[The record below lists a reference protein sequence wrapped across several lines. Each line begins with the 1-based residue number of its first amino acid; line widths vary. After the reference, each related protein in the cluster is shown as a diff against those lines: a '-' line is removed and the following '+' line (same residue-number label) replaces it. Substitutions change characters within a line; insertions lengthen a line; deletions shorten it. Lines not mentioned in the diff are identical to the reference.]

1 MLKKIFI
8 FLLILFLY
16 SKNSVAKSLIIEVV
30 GNQRVETATILGH
43 IDVEKFSLN
52 KNSYLQISQQIDLAK
67 QKLTTLDLF
76 SDIDISL
83 QQNKIMVKVTEN
95 PFISDIKFVGNNKL
109 SDEILN
115 NELILKK
122 KSIFSTNKLKQ
133 DLKNI
138 QQLYLKT
145 GKFLAYIQPKMVVQ
159 EQNKIELIF
168 DINEGPKANIKNIYF
183 NGNKVFTN
191 AELAEQIS
199 TKKTLWWKF
208 LSTADIYDPERLQY
222 DKDLLTKFYYSNGY
236 ADFAF
241 IESIAEINQQHT
253 QIFINFLL
261 EEGEIYRFG
270 DIEIVNHI
278 SNFDASIL
286 QKVIKFKEK
295 DIYNADLIEKTIA
308 EMTEILSQNSYA
320 FTNIEPI
327 IKKDHQNHTINLQFL
342 INETPRIY
350 IDQINITGN
359 TRTID
364 EVIRRE
370 LRIKEGDP
378 YNTIK
383 INRSKQRLENLGF
396 FEKVD
401 FNIQRINDT
410 DKVIL
415 QIKVKEKKTGEL
427 NLGLGYSTVNRF
439 NINAGIKENNLFGTG
454 RQIGIN
460 LQRSFTTI
468 NVELNYT
475 KPYFFNHPI
484 DVGFDVFKYRINK
497 RNSLV
502 YDQDNTGFKINANYS
517 ITEFLTHQISYNHTT
532 QNIGNIDSNASFA
545 IRNLQGNFVYSGIEH
560 SFLYD
565 KRNNRLDPRSGYFF
579 SLLQAYNGL
588 GGNIKTLKH
597 EFFAGYYQPTFN
609 QDFVFKML
617 WKSGVIDGLGQ
628 AVLSNNN
635 FFLGGDNFR
644 GFEYAGIGP
653 RTYLN
658 GNPKN
663 GEAVGG
669 KIYYIGTA
677 EFRFPLGLP
686 KELGIYGA
694 LFSDNGVL
702 KQSDIN
708 NAPIARSGGFRSSY
722 GLSVAWASPM
732 GPIRLDFAKVL
743 RKTNYDQV
751 QNFRFSIG
759 TSF

>member
-30 GNQRVETATILGH
+30 GNQRVETATILGY

-52 KNSYLQISQQIDLAK
+52 KNSYRQISQQIDLAK

-109 SDEILN
+109 SDEILS

-183 NGNKVFTN
+183 NGNKAFTN
-191 AELAEQIS
+191 TELAEQIS

-236 ADFAF
+236 ADFAV

-261 EEGEIYRFG
+261 EEGEIYHFG

-278 SNFDASIL
+278 ANFDASIL

-295 DIYNADLIEKTIA
+295 DVYNADLIEKTIA

-327 IKKDHQNHTINLQFL
+327 IKKDRQNHTINLQFL

-708 NAPIARSGGFRSSY
+708 DAPIARSGGFRSSY
-722 GLSVAWASPM
+722 GLSVSWASPM

>member
-1 MLKKIFI
+1 MFI
-8 FLLILFLY
+8 KALTFFLVFLFSISIALA
-16 SKNSVAKSLIIEVV
+16 NPFIIEVV
-30 GNQRVETATILGH
+30 GNQRVETNTIL
-43 IDVEKFSLN
+43 N
-52 KNSYLQISQQIDLAK
+52 QIDTHKLSHSTNTVQEINIAK
-67 QKLTTLDLF
+67 QQLIVLDLF
-76 SDIDISL
+76 SNINIFL
-83 QQNKIMVKVTEN
+83 QQNKIIIEVQENQFITE
-95 PFISDIKFVGNNKL
+95 IKFIGNNKL

-122 KSIFSTNKLKQ
+122 KTIFSINKLKQ

-138 QQLYLKT
+138 QQIYLKT
-145 GKFLAYIQPKMVVQ
+145 GKFLAHIQPKMVMQ
-159 EQNKIELIF
+159 EHNKAELIF
-168 DINEGPKANIKNIYF
+168 EIDEGPKANIKNIYF
-183 NGNKVFTN
+183 TGNKAFSKNDLV
-191 AELAEQIS
+191 EQIS

-208 LSTADIYDPERLQY
+208 LSTSDIYDPDKLQY
-222 DKDLLTKFYYSNGY
+222 DKDLLTRFYYSKGY
-236 ADFAF
+236 ADFII
-241 IESIAEINQQHT
+241 IEATAEINQLHNQF
-253 QIFINFLL
+253 FINFLL
-261 EEGEIYRFG
+261 EEGEIYHFKN
-270 DIEIVNHI
+270 IEIVNQI
-278 SNFDASIL
+278 PNFDASIL
-286 QKVIKFKEK
+286 QKIIKFKEN
-295 DIYNADLIEKTIA
+295 DIYNANLIEETITQ
-308 EMTEILSQNSYA
+308 MSEILSQNSYA

-327 IKKDHQNHTINLQFL
+327 IKKDSKNHQINLQFL
-342 INETPRIY
+342 LNETPRIY

-359 TRTID
+359 MRTIN
-364 EVIRRE
+364 EVILRE

-401 FNIQRINDT
+401 FNIKRINNT

-415 QIKVKEKKTGEL
+415 EIKVKEKKTGEL
-427 NLGLGYSTVNRF
+427 NLGLGYSTVNKF
-439 NINAGIKENNLFGTG
+439 NINTGIKENNLFGTG

-460 LQRSFTTI
+460 LQKSFTTV
-468 NVELNYT
+468 NAEFNYT

-484 DVGFDVFKYRINK
+484 DVGFDLFKYRINK

-502 YDQDNTGFKINANYS
+502 YDQNNSGFKINANYS
-517 ITEFLTHQISYNHTT
+517 ITEFLTHQITYSRIS
-532 QNIGNIDSNASFA
+532 QNIGNIDTNSSFA
-545 IRNLQGNFVYSGIEH
+545 IKNLQGNFVYSGIEH

-565 KRNNRLDPRSGYFF
+565 KRNNRIDPKSGYFF

-609 QDFVFKML
+609 QDLIFKL
-617 WKSGVIDGLGQ
+617 LFKTGVIDGLGQ

-658 GNPKN
+658 GSPKN

-686 KELGIYGA
+686 KELGIYGS

-702 KQSDIN
+702 KQTDVHTT
-708 NAPIARSGGFRSSY
+708 PIANSNHFRSSY
-722 GLSVAWASPM
+722 GLSFAWASPM
-732 GPIRLDFAKVL
+732 GPIRLDFAKIL
-743 RKTNYDQV
+743 RKASYDQV

>member
-1 MLKKIFI
+1 MFI
-8 FLLILFLY
+8 KALTFFLVFLFSISIALA
-16 SKNSVAKSLIIEVV
+16 NPFIIEVV
-30 GNQRVETATILGH
+30 GNQRVETNTIL
-43 IDVEKFSLN
+43 N
-52 KNSYLQISQQIDLAK
+52 QIDTHKLSHSTNTVQEINIAK
-67 QKLTTLDLF
+67 QQLIVLDLF
-76 SDIDISL
+76 SNINIFL
-83 QQNKIMVKVTEN
+83 QQNKIIIEVQENQFITE
-95 PFISDIKFVGNNKL
+95 IKFIGNSKL

-122 KSIFSTNKLKQ
+122 KTIFSINKLKQ

-138 QQLYLKT
+138 QQIYLKT
-145 GKFLAYIQPKMVVQ
+145 GKFLAHIQPKMVMQ
-159 EQNKIELIF
+159 EHNKAELIF
-168 DINEGPKANIKNIYF
+168 EIDEGPKANIKNIYF
-183 NGNKVFTN
+183 TGNKAFSKN
-191 AELAEQIS
+191 DLAEQIS

-208 LSTADIYDPERLQY
+208 LSTSDIYDPDKLQY
-222 DKDLLTKFYYSNGY
+222 DKDLLTRFYYSKGY
-236 ADFAF
+236 ADFII
-241 IESIAEINQQHT
+241 IEATAEINQLHNQF
-253 QIFINFLL
+253 FINFLL
-261 EEGEIYRFG
+261 EEGEIYHLKN
-270 DIEIVNHI
+270 IEIVNQI
-278 SNFDASIL
+278 PNFDASIL
-286 QKVIKFKEK
+286 QKIIKFKEN
-295 DIYNADLIEKTIA
+295 DIYNANLIEETLTQ
-308 EMTEILSQNSYA
+308 MSEILSQNSYA

-327 IKKDHQNHTINLQFL
+327 IKKDSKNHQINLQFL
-342 INETPRIY
+342 LNETPRIY

-359 TRTID
+359 TRTIN
-364 EVIRRE
+364 EVILRE

-383 INRSKQRLENLGF
+383 LNRSKQRLENLGF

-401 FNIQRINDT
+401 FNIQRINNT

-427 NLGLGYSTVNRF
+427 NLGLGYSTVNKF
-439 NINAGIKENNLFGTG
+439 NINTGIKENNLFGTG

-460 LQRSFTTI
+460 LQKSFTTV
-468 NVELNYT
+468 NAEFNYT

-484 DVGFDVFKYRINK
+484 DVGFDLFKYRINK

-502 YDQDNTGFKINANYS
+502 YDQNNSGFKINANYS
-517 ITEFLTHQISYNHTT
+517 ITEFLTHQVTYNRTN
-532 QNIGNIDSNASFA
+532 QNIGNIDTNSSFA

-565 KRNNRLDPRSGYFF
+565 KRNNRIDPKSGYFF

-609 QDFVFKML
+609 QDLIFKL
-617 WKSGVIDGLGQ
+617 LFKTGVIDGLGQ

-658 GNPKN
+658 GSPKN

-686 KELGIYGA
+686 KELGIYGS

-702 KQSDIN
+702 KQTDIHST
-708 NAPIARSGGFRSSY
+708 PIANSGNFRSSY
-722 GLSVAWASPM
+722 GLSFAWASPM
-732 GPIRLDFAKVL
+732 GPIRLDFAKIL
-743 RKTNYDQV
+743 RKASYDQV

>member
-1 MLKKIFI
+1 MLKKILI
-8 FLLILFLY
+8 FLIILFFY
-16 SKNSVAKSLIIEVV
+16 GKVAFAKPVIIEVI
-30 GNQRVETATILGH
+30 GNKRVETNIILNH
-43 IDVEKFSLN
+43 INAEKLSLN
-52 KNSYLQISQQIDLAK
+52 NNINNEIILAK
-67 QKLTTLDLF
+67 QKLIILDLF
-76 SDIDISL
+76 SDVNIFL
-83 QQNKIMVKVTEN
+83 QNNKLIIEVKEN
-95 PFISDIKFVGNNKL
+95 PFISDIKFIGNNKL

-122 KSIFSTNKLKQ
+122 RAIFSTNKLKQ
-133 DLKNI
+133 DLRNI

-145 GKFLAYIQPKMVVQ
+145 GKFLAFIQPKIVMQ
-159 EQNKIELIF
+159 DQNKAELIF
-168 DINEGPKANIKNIYF
+168 DINEGPRADIKQIVF
-183 NGNKVFTN
+183 NGNKAFSS
-191 AELAEQIS
+191 AELKEQIS
-199 TKKTLWWKF
+199 TKQTLWWKF

-222 DKDLLTKFYYSNGY
+222 DKDLLTKLYYSNGY
-236 ADFAF
+236 ADFSV
-241 IESIAEINQQHT
+241 IEAIAEINQQHNK
-253 QIFINFLL
+253 IFINFLL
-261 EEGEIYRFG
+261 EEGDIYHFG
-270 DIEIVNHI
+270 EIEIVNQI

-286 QKVIKFKEK
+286 QKVIKFKENN
-295 DIYNADLIEKTIA
+295 IYNADLIEQTIT

-327 IKKDHQNHTINLQFL
+327 INKDYKNHKINLQFL
-342 INETPRIY
+342 VNETPRIY

-359 TRTID
+359 NRTID

-401 FNIQRINDT
+401 FDIQRINNT

-427 NLGLGYSTVNRF
+427 NFGLGYSTVNRL

-460 LQRSFTTI
+460 LQKSLTTI
-468 NVELNYT
+468 NAELNYT

-484 DVGFDVFKYRINK
+484 DVGFDIFKYRINK
-497 RNSLV
+497 RNTLV
-502 YDQDNTGFKINANYS
+502 YDQNNVGFKINGNYS
-517 ITEFLTHQISYNHTT
+517 ITEFLTHQVSYNRTT
-532 QNIGNIDSNASFA
+532 QNIGNIDDNASFA
-545 IRNLQGNFVYSGIEH
+545 IKNLQGDFVYSGIEH

-565 KRNNRLDPRSGYFF
+565 KRNNRIDPRSGYFF
-579 SLLQAYNGL
+579 SLLQTYNGL
-588 GGNIKTLKH
+588 GGDIKTLKH
-597 EFFAGYYQPTFN
+597 ELFAGYYQPTFN
-609 QDFVFKML
+609 RDFVLKFL

-628 AVLSNNN
+628 KVLSNNN

-653 RTYLN
+653 RTYLD

-669 KIYYIGTA
+669 KIYYIGTT

-686 KELGIYGA
+686 KELQIYGA

-702 KQSDIN
+702 KQTDIN
-708 NAPIARSGGFRSSY
+708 NIKIANSGNFRSSC
-722 GLSVAWASPM
+722 GLSIAWASPM
-732 GPIRLDFAKVL
+732 GPVRLDFAKIL
-743 RKTNYDQV
+743 RKAQYDQV

>member
-1 MLKKIFI
+1 MFI
-8 FLLILFLY
+8 KALTFFLVFLFSISIALA
-16 SKNSVAKSLIIEVV
+16 NPFIIEVV
-30 GNQRVETATILGH
+30 GNQRVETNTIL
-43 IDVEKFSLN
+43 N
-52 KNSYLQISQQIDLAK
+52 QIDTHKLSHSTNTVQEINIAK
-67 QKLTTLDLF
+67 QQLIVLDLF
-76 SDIDISL
+76 SNINIFL
-83 QQNKIMVKVTEN
+83 QQNKIIIEVQENQFITE
-95 PFISDIKFVGNNKL
+95 IKFIGNSKL

-122 KSIFSTNKLKQ
+122 KTIFSINKLKQ

-138 QQLYLKT
+138 QQIYLKT
-145 GKFLAYIQPKMVVQ
+145 GKFLAHIQPKMVMQ
-159 EQNKIELIF
+159 EHNKAELIF
-168 DINEGPKANIKNIYF
+168 EIDEGPKANIKNIYF
-183 NGNKVFTN
+183 TGNKAFSKN
-191 AELAEQIS
+191 DLAEQIS

-208 LSTADIYDPERLQY
+208 LSTSDIYDPDKLQY
-222 DKDLLTKFYYSNGY
+222 DKDLLTRFYYSKGY
-236 ADFAF
+236 ADFTI
-241 IESIAEINQQHT
+241 IEATAEINQLHNQF
-253 QIFINFLL
+253 FINFLL
-261 EEGEIYRFG
+261 EEGEIYHLKN
-270 DIEIVNHI
+270 IEIVNQI
-278 SNFDASIL
+278 PNFDASIL
-286 QKVIKFKEK
+286 QKIIKFKEN
-295 DIYNADLIEKTIA
+295 DIYNANLIEETITQ
-308 EMTEILSQNSYA
+308 MSEILSQNSYA

-327 IKKDHQNHTINLQFL
+327 IKKDSKNHQINLQFL
-342 INETPRIY
+342 LNETPRIY

-359 TRTID
+359 TRTIN
-364 EVIRRE
+364 EVILRE

-383 INRSKQRLENLGF
+383 LNRSKQRLENLGF

-401 FNIQRINDT
+401 FNIQRINNT

-427 NLGLGYSTVNRF
+427 NLGLGYSTVNKF
-439 NINAGIKENNLFGTG
+439 NINTGIKENNLFGTG

-460 LQRSFTTI
+460 LQKSFTTV
-468 NVELNYT
+468 NAEFNYT

-484 DVGFDVFKYRINK
+484 DVGFDLFKYRINK

-502 YDQDNTGFKINANYS
+502 YDQNNSGFKINANYS
-517 ITEFLTHQISYNHTT
+517 ITEFLTHQVTYNRTN
-532 QNIGNIDSNASFA
+532 QNIGNIDTNSSFA

-565 KRNNRLDPRSGYFF
+565 KRNNRIDPKSGYFF

-609 QDFVFKML
+609 QDLIFKL
-617 WKSGVIDGLGQ
+617 LFKTGVIDGLGQ

-658 GNPKN
+658 GSPKN

-686 KELGIYGA
+686 KELGIYGS

-702 KQSDIN
+702 KQTDIHST
-708 NAPIARSGGFRSSY
+708 PIANSGNFRSSY
-722 GLSVAWASPM
+722 GLSFAWASPM
-732 GPIRLDFAKVL
+732 GPIRLDFAKIL
-743 RKTNYDQV
+743 RKSSYDQV

>member
-1 MLKKIFI
+1 MFKKTLTYFLIF
-8 FLLILFLY
+8 FFY
-16 SKNSVAKSLIIEVV
+16 SSIAFAKPFIIEVI
-30 GNQRVETATILGH
+30 GNQRVETNTILNH
-43 IDVEKFSLN
+43 INTN
-52 KNSYLQISQQIDLAK
+52 KLSHSTNITKEIDEEK
-67 QKLTTLDLF
+67 QKLVILDLF
-76 SDIDISL
+76 SDINISL
-83 QQNKIMVKVTEN
+83 QQNKIIIEVKEN
-95 PFISDIKFVGNNKL
+95 QFITDIKFIGNNKL

-122 KSIFSTNKLKQ
+122 KTIFSSNKLKQ

-145 GKFLAYIQPKMVVQ
+145 GKFLAHIQPKMVVQ
-159 EQNKIELIF
+159 ENNKAELIF
-168 DINEGPKANIKNIYF
+168 EINEGPKTSIKNIYF
-183 NGNKVFTN
+183 TGNKAFSKTD
-191 AELAEQIS
+191 LAEQIS

-222 DKDLLTKFYYSNGY
+222 DKDLLTKFYYSKGY
-236 ADFAF
+236 ADFTVIDAT
-241 IESIAEINQQHT
+241 AEINEQHSNF
-253 QIFINFLL
+253 FINFLL
-261 EEGEIYRFG
+261 EEGEIYYFKN
-270 DIEIVNHI
+270 IEIVNQI
-278 SNFDASIL
+278 PNFDASIL
-286 QKVIKFKEK
+286 QKVIKFKENH
-295 DIYNADLIEKTIA
+295 IYNANLIEETITQ
-308 EMTEILSQNSYA
+308 MTEILSQNSYA

-327 IKKDHQNHTINLQFL
+327 IKKDTKNHQINLQFL
-342 INETPRIY
+342 LNETPRIY

-359 TRTID
+359 TRTIN
-364 EVIRRE
+364 EVILRE

-401 FNIQRINDT
+401 FDIQRINNT

-415 QIKVKEKKTGEL
+415 HIKVKEKKTGEL

-454 RQIGIN
+454 RQVGIN
-460 LQRSFTTI
+460 LQKSFSTV
-468 NVELNYT
+468 NAEFNYT

-502 YDQDNTGFKINANYS
+502 YDQDNSGFKINANYS
-517 ITEFLTHQISYNHTT
+517 ITEFLTHQITYNRTT

-545 IRNLQGNFVYSGIEH
+545 IKNLQGNFIYSGIEH

-565 KRNNRLDPRSGYFF
+565 KRNNKIDPRSGYFF

>member
-1 MLKKIFI
+1 MFI
-8 FLLILFLY
+8 KTLAFFLVFLFYTSIALA
-16 SKNSVAKSLIIEVV
+16 NNIEVI
-30 GNQRVETATILGH
+30 GNQRVETNTILSH
-43 IDVEKFSLN
+43 ININELSHSPNITQEIN
-52 KNSYLQISQQIDLAK
+52 KAK
-67 QKLTTLDLF
+67 QQLAILDLF
-76 SDIDISL
+76 SDINIFL
-83 QQNKIMVKVTEN
+83 QQNKIIIEVKEN
-95 PFISDIKFVGNNKL
+95 QFITDIKFIGNNKI

-122 KSIFSTNKLKQ
+122 KTIFSINKLKQ

-138 QQLYLKT
+138 QQLYLTT
-145 GKFLAYIQPKMVVQ
+145 GKFLTHIQPKMVMQ
-159 EQNKIELIF
+159 ENNKAELIF
-168 DINEGPKANIKNIYF
+168 EIDEGPKANIKNIYF
-183 NGNKVFTN
+183 TGNKAFSKKD
-191 AELAEQIS
+191 LAEQIS
-199 TKKTLWWKF
+199 TKQTLWWKF
-208 LSTADIYDPERLQY
+208 LSNSDVYDPNRLQY
-222 DKDLLTKFYYSNGY
+222 DKDLLTRFYYSKGY
-236 ADFAF
+236 ADFTI
-241 IESIAEINQQHT
+241 IEANAQINQSHSQF
-253 QIFINFLL
+253 FINFLL
-261 EEGEIYRFG
+261 EEGEIYHLKN
-270 DIEIVNHI
+270 IEIINQI
-278 SNFDASIL
+278 PNFDASIL
-286 QKVIKFKEK
+286 QKVIKFKEN
-295 DIYNADLIEKTIA
+295 DIYNANLIEETITQ
-308 EMTEILSQNSYA
+308 MTEILSQNSYA

-327 IKKDHQNHTINLQFL
+327 IKKDYKNHHINLQFL
-342 INETPRIY
+342 LNETPRIY

-359 TRTID
+359 TRTIN
-364 EVIRRE
+364 EVIIRE

-401 FNIQRINDT
+401 FDIQRINNT

-427 NLGLGYSTVNRF
+427 NFGLGYSTVNKF

-454 RQIGIN
+454 RQVGIN
-460 LQRSFTTI
+460 LQKSFTTV
-468 NVELNYT
+468 NAEFNYT

-484 DVGFDVFKYRINK
+484 DVGFDIFKYRINK

-502 YDQDNTGFKINANYS
+502 YDQNNSGFKVNANYS
-517 ITEFLTHQISYNHTT
+517 ITEFLSHQITYNRTN
-532 QNIGNIDSNASFA
+532 QNIGNIDSNSSFA
-545 IRNLQGNFVYSGIEH
+545 IQNLQGNFVYSGIEH

-565 KRNNRLDPRSGYFF
+565 KRNNRIDPRSGYFF
-579 SLLQAYNGL
+579 SLLQAYNGI

-609 QDFVFKML
+609 QDLIFKML
-617 WKSGVIDGLGQ
+617 FKSGVIDGLGQ

-658 GNPKN
+658 GSPKN

-669 KIYYIGTA
+669 KIYYIATA

-686 KELGIYGA
+686 KELGIYGS

-702 KQSDIN
+702 KQTDVRN
-708 NAPIARSGGFRSSY
+708 TPIANSGNFRSSY
-722 GLSVAWASPM
+722 GLSFAWASPM
-732 GPIRLDFAKVL
+732 GPIRLDFAKIL
-743 RKTNYDQV
+743 RNAAYDQV

>member
-8 FLLILFLY
+8 FLLIVFFY
-16 SKNSVAKSLIIEVV
+16 SKNSVAKSLIVEVA

-43 IDVEKFSLN
+43 TDVEKFSLN
-52 KNSYLQISQQIDLAK
+52 KNIDQQIYGAK

-145 GKFLAYIQPKMVVQ
+145 GKFLAYIQPKMVMQ

-183 NGNKVFTN
+183 NGNKAFTN

-208 LSTADIYDPERLQY
+208 LSSADIYDPERLQY

-236 ADFAF
+236 ADFAV

-261 EEGEIYRFG
+261 EEGEIYHFG

-295 DIYNADLIEKTIA
+295 DVYNADLIEKTIA

-468 NVELNYT
+468 NAELNYT

>member
-1 MLKKIFI
+1 MFI
-8 FLLILFLY
+8 KTLAFFLVFLFYTSIALA
-16 SKNSVAKSLIIEVV
+16 NNIEVI
-30 GNQRVETATILGH
+30 GNQRVETNTILSH
-43 IDVEKFSLN
+43 ININELSHSPNITQEIN
-52 KNSYLQISQQIDLAK
+52 KAK
-67 QKLTTLDLF
+67 QQLAILDLF
-76 SDIDISL
+76 SDINIFL
-83 QQNKIMVKVTEN
+83 QQNKIIIEVKEN
-95 PFISDIKFVGNNKL
+95 QFITDIKFIGNNKI

-122 KSIFSTNKLKQ
+122 KTIFSINKLKQ

-138 QQLYLKT
+138 QQLYLTT
-145 GKFLAYIQPKMVVQ
+145 GKFLTHIQPKMVMQ
-159 EQNKIELIF
+159 ENNKAELIF
-168 DINEGPKANIKNIYF
+168 EIDEGPKANIKNIYF
-183 NGNKVFTN
+183 TGNKAFSKKD
-191 AELAEQIS
+191 LAEQIS
-199 TKKTLWWKF
+199 TKQTLWWKF
-208 LSTADIYDPERLQY
+208 LSNSDVYDPNRLQY
-222 DKDLLTKFYYSNGY
+222 DKDLLTRFYYSKGY
-236 ADFAF
+236 ADFTI
-241 IESIAEINQQHT
+241 IEANAQINQSHSQF
-253 QIFINFLL
+253 FINFLL
-261 EEGEIYRFG
+261 EEGEIYHLKN
-270 DIEIVNHI
+270 IEIINQI
-278 SNFDASIL
+278 PNFDASIL
-286 QKVIKFKEK
+286 QKVIKFKEN
-295 DIYNADLIEKTIA
+295 DIYNANLIEETITQ
-308 EMTEILSQNSYA
+308 MTEILSQNSYA

-327 IKKDHQNHTINLQFL
+327 IKKDYKNHHINLQFL
-342 INETPRIY
+342 LNETPRIY

-359 TRTID
+359 TRTIN
-364 EVIRRE
+364 EVIIRE

-401 FNIQRINDT
+401 FDIQRINNT

-427 NLGLGYSTVNRF
+427 NFGLGYSTVNKF

-454 RQIGIN
+454 RQVGIN
-460 LQRSFTTI
+460 LQKSFTTV
-468 NVELNYT
+468 NAEFNYT

-484 DVGFDVFKYRINK
+484 DVGFDIFKYRINK

-502 YDQDNTGFKINANYS
+502 YDQNNSGFKVNANYS
-517 ITEFLTHQISYNHTT
+517 ITEFLSHQITYNRTN
-532 QNIGNIDSNASFA
+532 QNIGNIDSNSSFA
-545 IRNLQGNFVYSGIEH
+545 IQNLQGNFVYSGIEH

-565 KRNNRLDPRSGYFF
+565 KRNNRIDPRSGYFF
-579 SLLQAYNGL
+579 SLLQAYNGI

-609 QDFVFKML
+609 QDLIFKML
-617 WKSGVIDGLGQ
+617 FKSGVIDGLGQ

-658 GNPKN
+658 GSPKN

-669 KIYYIGTA
+669 KIYYIATA

-686 KELGIYGA
+686 KELGIYGS

-702 KQSDIN
+702 KQTDVRN
-708 NAPIARSGGFRSSY
+708 TPIANSGNFRSSY
-722 GLSVAWASPM
+722 GLSFAWASPM
-732 GPIRLDFAKVL
+732 GPIRLDFAKIL
-743 RKTNYDQV
+743 RKAAYDQV

>member
-1 MLKKIFI
+1 MFI
-8 FLLILFLY
+8 RTLTFFLVFLFHV
-16 SKNSVAKSLIIEVV
+16 SIAFAKPFIIEVI
-30 GNQRVETATILGH
+30 GNHRVETNTILNH
-43 IDVEKFSLN
+43 IDTHKISHSLN
-52 KNSYLQISQQIDLAK
+52 ITQDINTAK
-67 QKLTTLDLF
+67 QQLAILDLF
-76 SDIDISL
+76 SDINIFL
-83 QQNKIMVKVTEN
+83 QQNKLIIEVKEN
-95 PFISDIKFVGNNKL
+95 QFITDIKFIGNNKL

-122 KSIFSTNKLKQ
+122 KTIFSINKLKQ

-145 GKFLAYIQPKMVVQ
+145 GKFLAHIQPKMVIQ
-159 EQNKIELIF
+159 ENNKAELIF
-168 DINEGPKANIKNIYF
+168 EINEGPKTSINNIYF
-183 NGNKVFTN
+183 IGNKSFN
-191 AELAEQIS
+191 KKDLAEQIS
-199 TKKTLWWKF
+199 TKKTMWWKF
-208 LSTADIYDPERLQY
+208 LSTADVYDSDRLQY
-222 DKDLLTKFYYSNGY
+222 DKDLLTKFYYSKGY
-236 ADFAF
+236 ADFTI
-241 IESIAEINQQHT
+241 IEATAEIDKQHS
-253 QIFINFLL
+253 QFFINFLL
-261 EEGEIYRFG
+261 EEGEIYHLKN
-270 DIEIVNHI
+270 IEIVNQI
-278 SNFDASIL
+278 PNFDASIL
-286 QKVIKFKEK
+286 QKVIKFKEN
-295 DIYNADLIEKTIA
+295 DIYNANLIEETITQ
-308 EMTEILSQNSYA
+308 MTEILSQNSYA

-327 IKKDHQNHTINLQFL
+327 IKKDYKNHQINLQFL
-342 INETPRIY
+342 LNETPRIY

-359 TRTID
+359 TRTIN
-364 EVIRRE
+364 EVIIRE

-383 INRSKQRLENLGF
+383 LNRSKQRLENLGF

-401 FNIQRINDT
+401 FDIQRINNT

-454 RQIGIN
+454 RQVGIN
-460 LQRSFTTI
+460 LQKSFTTV
-468 NVELNYT
+468 NAEFNYT

-502 YDQDNTGFKINANYS
+502 YDQNNSGFKINANYS
-517 ITEFLTHQISYNHTT
+517 ITEFLTHQITYNRTN

-545 IRNLQGNFVYSGIEH
+545 IKNLQGNFIYSGIEH

-565 KRNNRLDPRSGYFF
+565 KRNNRIDPKSGYFF

-609 QDFVFKML
+609 HDFIFKML
-617 WKSGVIDGLGQ
+617 FKSGLIDGLGQ

-658 GNPKN
+658 GSPKN

-669 KIYYIGTA
+669 KMYYIGTA

-686 KELGIYGA
+686 KELGIYGS

-702 KQSDIN
+702 KQTDIHST
-708 NAPIARSGGFRSSY
+708 PIANSGNFRSSY
-722 GLSVAWASPM
+722 GLSFAWASPM
-732 GPIRLDFAKVL
+732 GPIRLDFAKIL
-743 RKTNYDQV
+743 RKAAYDQV

>member
-1 MLKKIFI
+1 MFI
-8 FLLILFLY
+8 KALTFFLVFLFSISIALA
-16 SKNSVAKSLIIEVV
+16 NPFIIEVV
-30 GNQRVETATILGH
+30 GNQRVETNTIL
-43 IDVEKFSLN
+43 N
-52 KNSYLQISQQIDLAK
+52 QIDTHKLSHSTNTVQEINIAK
-67 QKLTTLDLF
+67 QQLIVLDLF
-76 SDIDISL
+76 SNINIFL
-83 QQNKIMVKVTEN
+83 QQNKIIIEVQENQFITE
-95 PFISDIKFVGNNKL
+95 IKFIGNSKL

-122 KSIFSTNKLKQ
+122 KTIFSINKLKQ

-138 QQLYLKT
+138 QQIYLKT
-145 GKFLAYIQPKMVVQ
+145 GKFLAHIQPKMVMQ
-159 EQNKIELIF
+159 EHNKAELIF
-168 DINEGPKANIKNIYF
+168 EIDEGPKANIKNIYF
-183 NGNKVFTN
+183 TGNKAFSKN
-191 AELAEQIS
+191 DLAEQIS

-208 LSTADIYDPERLQY
+208 LSTSDIYDPDKLQY
-222 DKDLLTKFYYSNGY
+222 DKDLLTRFYYSKGY
-236 ADFAF
+236 ADFTI
-241 IESIAEINQQHT
+241 IEATAEINQLHNQF
-253 QIFINFLL
+253 FINFLL
-261 EEGEIYRFG
+261 EEGEIYHLKN
-270 DIEIVNHI
+270 IEIVNQI
-278 SNFDASIL
+278 PNFDASIL
-286 QKVIKFKEK
+286 QKIIKFKEN
-295 DIYNADLIEKTIA
+295 DIYNANLIEETITQ
-308 EMTEILSQNSYA
+308 MSEILSQNSYA

-327 IKKDHQNHTINLQFL
+327 IKKDSKNHQINLQFL
-342 INETPRIY
+342 LNETPRIY

-359 TRTID
+359 TRTIN
-364 EVIRRE
+364 EVILRE

-383 INRSKQRLENLGF
+383 LNRSKQRLENLGF

-401 FNIQRINDT
+401 FNIQRINNT

-427 NLGLGYSTVNRF
+427 NLGLGYSTVNKF
-439 NINAGIKENNLFGTG
+439 NINTGIKENNLFGTG

-460 LQRSFTTI
+460 LQKSFTTV
-468 NVELNYT
+468 NAEFNYT

-484 DVGFDVFKYRINK
+484 DVGFDLFKYRINK

-502 YDQDNTGFKINANYS
+502 YDQNNSGFKINANYS
-517 ITEFLTHQISYNHTT
+517 ITEFLTHQVTYNRTN
-532 QNIGNIDSNASFA
+532 QNIGNIDTNSSFA

-565 KRNNRLDPRSGYFF
+565 KRNNRIDPKSGYFF

-609 QDFVFKML
+609 QDLIFKL
-617 WKSGVIDGLGQ
+617 LFKTGVIDGLGQ

-658 GNPKN
+658 GSPKN

-686 KELGIYGA
+686 KELGIYGS

-702 KQSDIN
+702 KQTDIHST
-708 NAPIARSGGFRSSY
+708 PIANSGNFRSSY
-722 GLSVAWASPM
+722 GLSFAWASPM
-732 GPIRLDFAKVL
+732 GPIRLDFAKIL
-743 RKTNYDQV
+743 RKASYDQV

>member
-1 MLKKIFI
+1 MFI
-8 FLLILFLY
+8 KALTFFLVFLFSISIALA
-16 SKNSVAKSLIIEVV
+16 NPFIIEVV
-30 GNQRVETATILGH
+30 GNQRVETNTIL
-43 IDVEKFSLN
+43 N
-52 KNSYLQISQQIDLAK
+52 QIDTHKLSHSTNTVQEINIAK
-67 QKLTTLDLF
+67 QQLIVLDLF
-76 SDIDISL
+76 SNINIFL
-83 QQNKIMVKVTEN
+83 QQNKIIIEVQENQFITE
-95 PFISDIKFVGNNKL
+95 IKFIGNSKL

-122 KSIFSTNKLKQ
+122 KTIFSINKLKQ

-138 QQLYLKT
+138 QQIYLKT
-145 GKFLAYIQPKMVVQ
+145 GKFLAHIQPKMVIQ
-159 EQNKIELIF
+159 EHNKAELIF
-168 DINEGPKANIKNIYF
+168 EIDEGPKANIKNIYF
-183 NGNKVFTN
+183 TGNKAFSKN
-191 AELAEQIS
+191 DLAEQIS

-208 LSTADIYDPERLQY
+208 LSTSDIYDPDKLQY
-222 DKDLLTKFYYSNGY
+222 DKDLLTRFYYSKGY
-236 ADFAF
+236 ADFII
-241 IESIAEINQQHT
+241 IEATAEINQLHNQF
-253 QIFINFLL
+253 FINFLL
-261 EEGEIYRFG
+261 EEGEIYHLKN
-270 DIEIVNHI
+270 IEIVNQI
-278 SNFDASIL
+278 PNFDASIL
-286 QKVIKFKEK
+286 QKIIKFKEN
-295 DIYNADLIEKTIA
+295 DIYNANLIEETITQ
-308 EMTEILSQNSYA
+308 MSEILSQNSYA

-327 IKKDHQNHTINLQFL
+327 IKKDSKNHQINLQFL
-342 INETPRIY
+342 LNETPRIY

-359 TRTID
+359 TRTIN
-364 EVIRRE
+364 EVILRE

-383 INRSKQRLENLGF
+383 LNRSKQRLENLGF

-401 FNIQRINDT
+401 FNIQRINNT

-427 NLGLGYSTVNRF
+427 NLGLGYSTVNKF
-439 NINAGIKENNLFGTG
+439 NINTGIKENNLFGTG

-460 LQRSFTTI
+460 LQKSFTTV
-468 NVELNYT
+468 NAEFNYT

-484 DVGFDVFKYRINK
+484 DVGFDLFKYRINK

-502 YDQDNTGFKINANYS
+502 YDQNNSGFKINANYS
-517 ITEFLTHQISYNHTT
+517 ITEFLTHQVTYNRTN
-532 QNIGNIDSNASFA
+532 QNIGNIDTNSSFA

-565 KRNNRLDPRSGYFF
+565 KRNNRIDPKSGYFF

-609 QDFVFKML
+609 QDLIFKL
-617 WKSGVIDGLGQ
+617 LFKTGVIDGLGQ

-658 GNPKN
+658 GSPKN

-686 KELGIYGA
+686 KELGIYGS

-702 KQSDIN
+702 KQTDIHST
-708 NAPIARSGGFRSSY
+708 PIANSGNFRSSY
-722 GLSVAWASPM
+722 GLSFAWASPM
-732 GPIRLDFAKVL
+732 GPIRLDFAKIL
-743 RKTNYDQV
+743 RKASYDQV